1 MSIEISKVNEGDVL
15 NLADLIKRK
24 RAIIDER
31 QTLAA
36 RLESEKKPH
45 FSIGLFYGRGSRN
58 LFGSDLDL
66 KQAADSQSEWII
78 DRIYDT
84 AIHSLETEIASL
96 SEKVMKNLI
105 ESHKPY

>member
-1 MSIEISKVNEGDVL
+1 MDFYITKINEGDVL

-36 RLESEKKPH
+36 RLESEQKPH

-66 KQAADSQSEWII
+66 KQAADSQSVLII
-78 DRIYDT
+78 DRTYHT
-84 AIHSLETEIASL
+84 AIPSLENAIAVL
-96 SEKVMKNLI
+96 AGKVMQNLI
-105 ESHKPY
+105 GANS

>member
-31 QTLAA
+31 QNLAE
-36 RLESEKKPH
+36 RLESEQKPH

-84 AIHSLETEIASL
+84 AIHSLENEISL
-96 SEKVMKNLI
+96 LAKKVMTNLI

>member
-1 MSIEISKVNEGDVL
+1 MDFYITKINEGDVL

-24 RAIIDER
+24 RAIIAER
-31 QTLAA
+31 QDLVE
-36 RLESEKKPH
+36 RSESEQKPH

-66 KQAADSQSEWII
+66 KQAADSQFEWII

-84 AIHSLETEIASL
+84 AIRNLEVEIAPL
-96 SEKVMKNLI
+96 AKKVMTNLI
-105 ESHKPY
+105 ESHKP